1 MNGEYSVDLNQ
12 LDDIVTRLSSLAQF
26 IREHLDTLD
35 QKSAAVHAGSWS
47 GAAASAH
54 EIAHREWA
62 SAATEFVDGITEMS
76 TAARYAHTQYTAAKT
91 ANTHMFGRR

>member
-26 IREHLDTLD
+26 VEDRLDTLD
-35 QKSAAVHAGSWS
+35 RKSAAVHAGAWS

-54 EIAHREWA
+54 ETAHREWI
-62 SAATEFVDGITEMS
+62 SAATEFVAGIAEMGS
-76 TAARYAHTQYTAAKT
+76 AARNAHIQYTAAKT
-91 ANTHMFGRR
+91 ANTLMFGRR